1 MNEQSVQKKWGYETW
16 FANNEQYC
24 GKLLCINLNRWSS
37 EGAFHYHKIKDE
49 TFFVIEG
56 NLDLDY
62 YEDGVFYSITLVPLQ
77 SFRVYPGVKHRF
89 STKSEQ
95 CKFIEASTTHRESD
109 SYRCNWN
116 EETNEWIEREG
127 V

>member
-1 MNEQSVQKKWGYETW
+1 MDEQSVSKKWGYEIW

-24 GKLLCINLNRWSS
+24 GKLLCINQNRWSS

-56 NLDLDY
+56 CLDLDY
-62 YEDGVFYSITLVPLQ
+62 YEDDVFYSISLHPLQ
-77 SFRVYPGVKHRF
+77 SFRVHPYVKHRF
-89 STKSEQ
+89 STKSHQ
-95 CKFIEASTTHRESD
+95 CKFIEASTTHKDSD
-109 SYRCNWN
+109 SYRCQWN
-116 EETNEWIEREG
+116 EVEKEWIDSN